1 MTADPR
7 CLCGR
12 PLHYKNA
19 YERRQVERIIDRF
32 GEFINVKAGAKT
44 YRVPRHYIA
53 LHGLKDKDLAALGFE
68 EVGRAAV

>member
-32 GEFINVKAGAKT
+32 GEFINVKPA
-44 YRVPRHYIA
+44 PRPTA
-53 LHGLKDKDLAALGFE
+53 FPATTSPCTA
-68 EVGRAAV
+68 